1 MGASEFLMKPFQKW
15 FCPPLVST
23 PFSTIVLPPSIITI
37 TLLIASF
44 FIICSGII
52 FCYVRNM
59 PMVGASR
66 RPDGSVAF
74 SWIDLGSISN
84 QFLAEGII
92 ASALFTI
99 SACSIIS
106 SLYIIQCKGKLSEF
120 EKLLKIYGYSSP
132 FWCFC
137 SFLIFRAKIPSFF
150 PLFHA
155 R

>member
-1 MGASEFLMKPFQKW
+1 MGLTEILLKPFQKW
-15 FCPPLVST
+15 FNPPLVST
-23 PFSTIVLPPSIITI
+23 PFSTIILPPSTITI
-37 TLLIASF
+37 TLLVSSF

-59 PMVGASR
+59 PMVGAIR
-66 RPDGSVAF
+66 RPDGGVSL

-84 QFLAEGII
+84 QFLAEGLI

-106 SLYIIQCKGKLSEF
+106 SLYIMQVRRPLSEI
-120 EKLLKIYGYSSP
+120 EKLLKFYGYSSP

-150 PLFHA
+150 PIFHA